1 MAFYLDKLGPAITL
15 LVPQNAMSILAGGAV
30 ITLWIHLSHPYSN
43 MIPGLYPKY
52 IYDLSRFDWTMLL
65 FVIKM
70 SKWIKKLKITKI
82 LPRLAKI
89 WTNQFQQ
96 KTFHIIDAACENE
109 FLIGQTF
116 GKLRLNLSRN
126 HFLSQ

>member
-1 MAFYLDKLGPAITL
+1 MSLWPFTL
-15 LVPQNAMSILAGGAV
+15 TNWAQLLLYWCLKMLCRFWQGGLSLLCGFTCPIL
-30 ITLWIHLSHPYSN
+30 TLIWSQVCILSTS
-43 MIPGLYPKY
+43 MIC
-52 IYDLSRFDWTMLL
+52 DWTMLL